1 MKTTNYKCAACGRT
15 FERSIRIE
23 CEVGV
28 FQGCPHCGCWDF
40 EEDSREIFAKDEL
53 MQYRAL
59 ARETEKMK
67 ERLYALRVDGKEDS
81 DLYEMYENNRLRCM
95 GLRMRI
101 ESFIF
106 GIDDSLLRQ
115 VFMFRYIGGYS
126 WQGVSVRLGGVPSDT
141 LRIMH
146 DRYLKKINEKG

>member
-1 MKTTNYKCAACGRT
+1 MKTTKFKCAACGRR

-40 EEDSREIFAKDEL
+40 DKDTREIFAKDEL
-53 MQYRAL
+53 AQYRAL
-59 ARETEKMK
+59 ARETERMK
-67 ERLYALRVDGKEDS
+67 ERLCALSADGKEDTE
-81 DLYEMYENNRLRCM
+81 LYEMYENNRLRCM
-95 GLRMRI
+95 GLRLRR

-115 VFMFRYIGGYS
+115 VMTLRYIDGRS
-126 WQGVSVRLGGVPSDT
+126 WQAISVRLGGVSPDS